1 MISTLEPVA
10 DKISLAS
17 EAKSLLVLEEW
28 INKLCDLYQI
38 SVEQYGNVLIAIT
51 EAVNNAIIHGNK
63 NVANKKTDIEY
74 NIKNQTITFTVFDEG
89 IGFDFNN
96 LPDPTSPENLEKPK
110 GRGIFLMNHLADV
123 VNFIDKGNIVQLK
136 FTILQPVGNYN
147 S

>member
-1 MISTLEPVA
+1 MISTVEPVA

-17 EAKSLLVLEEW
+17 ESKSLLVLEEW

-74 NIKNQTITFTVFDEG
+74 NIENQTITFTVFDEG
-89 IGFDFNN
+89 NGFDFND
-96 LPDPTSPENLEKPK
+96 LPDPTSPENLEKPQ
-110 GRGIFLMNHLADV
+110 GRGIFLMNHLADE
-123 VNFIDKGNIVQLK
+123 VNFIDNGNVVQLK
-136 FTILQPVGNYN
+136 FTL
-147 S
+147 

>member
-1 MISTLEPVA
+1 MISTVEPVA

-17 EAKSLLVLEEW
+17 ESKSLLLLEEW

-74 NIKNQTITFTVFDEG
+74 NIENQTITFTVFDEG
-89 IGFDFNN
+89 NGFDFNH
-96 LPDPTSPENLEKPK
+96 LPDPTSPENLEKPQ
-110 GRGIFLMNHLADV
+110 GRGIFLMNHLADE
-123 VNFIDKGNIVQLK
+123 VNFIDNGNVVQLK
-136 FTILQPVGNYN
+136 FTI
-147 S
+147 

>member
-1 MISTLEPVA
+1 MISTVEPVA

-17 EAKSLLVLEEW
+17 ESKSLLVLEEW

-74 NIKNQTITFTVFDEG
+74 SIDNQTITFTIFDEG
-89 IGFDFNN
+89 NGFDFND
-96 LPDPTSPENLEKPK
+96 LPDPTSPENLEKPQ
-110 GRGIFLMNHLADV
+110 GRGIFLMNHLADE
-123 VNFIDKGNIVQLK
+123 VNFIDNGNVVQLK
-136 FTILQPVGNYN
+136 FTI
-147 S
+147 

>member
-1 MISTLEPVA
+1 MISTVEPVA

-17 EAKSLLVLEEW
+17 ESKSLLVLEEW

-74 NIKNQTITFTVFDEG
+74 NIENQTITFTVFDEG
-89 IGFDFNN
+89 NGFDFND
-96 LPDPTSPENLEKPK
+96 LPDPTSPENIEKPQ
-110 GRGIFLMNHLADV
+110 GRGIFLMNHLADE
-123 VNFIDKGNIVQLK
+123 VNFIENGNVVQLK
-136 FTILQPVGNYN
+136 FTI
-147 S
+147 